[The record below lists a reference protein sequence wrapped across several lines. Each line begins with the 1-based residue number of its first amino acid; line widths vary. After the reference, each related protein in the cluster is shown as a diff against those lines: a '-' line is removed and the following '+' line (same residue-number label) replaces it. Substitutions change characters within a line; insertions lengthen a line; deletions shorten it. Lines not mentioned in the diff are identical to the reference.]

1 MSIQFLRKV
10 IKTMKSVN
18 FKNVKITGGFWKEK
32 QSLVKNTTVKAVYD
46 RFSDTYRFDA
56 FKCDWKD
63 GDAPEKKPHIFW
75 DSDVAKWIEGV
86 SYTLYEN
93 RDEKLEK
100 IIDNVVDL
108 IAKNRDE
115 NGYFNSYY
123 LTVAP
128 EKKFTIR
135 DNHELYCAGHLMEAA
150 IAYYE
155 STGKDKFLKVMCKYA
170 DYIDKVFRIEKSA
183 AYFTPG
189 HPEIELALIRL
200 YDATSEERYL
210 KLAEYF
216 IDEHGKHIKLL
227 PKNRTLSY
235 NQDEIP
241 LTDITEAKGHC
252 VRALYL
258 YCGMIDVAR
267 KRNDEKLYRACERV
281 FENIINKK
289 MYITGGVGSSRH
301 EEAFTINYD
310 LPNRKA
316 YAESCA
322 AIGLCM
328 FALRMQKTYISSKY
342 ADTIERV
349 IYNGFLSSMSMDGKK
364 FFYENPLAVDPVF
377 NHTVKDEIYS
387 ITERVEVFSCSCC
400 PPNIVRFIPSIGD
413 YLYSCN
419 DEAVF
424 VHQFMESDAEFDGIS
439 IRQKTN
445 YPIDGNIHINCD
457 TKGKKLAIRIPYWVK
472 KFKINKEYTLKD
484 GYAYIEDAKDEISVT
499 FDLSVNIIRSNPKV
513 HENAG
518 RIAVMRGPVVYC
530 AEGVDNGE
538 NIFDIMIDTKSKFS
552 EEKSEFMLPSLVCTA
567 YEPLNTDE
575 LYPTDSDNLKKRSL
589 KLIPYYAFA
598 NRGTSEMAV
607 WILKK

>member
-1 MSIQFLRKV
+1 
-10 IKTMKSVN
+10 MKSVN
-18 FKNVKITGGFWKEK
+18 FKNVKITGGFWEK
-32 QSLVKNTTVKAVYD
+32 KQTLVKDVTVKAVYD
-46 RFSDTYRFDA
+46 RFSDTFRFDA
-56 FKCDWKD
+56 FKCAWKD

-86 SYTLYEN
+86 SYILSEK
-93 RDEKLEK
+93 RDASLEK

-108 IAKNRDE
+108 IAENCDE
-115 NGYFNSYY
+115 NGYFNSYF

-128 EKKFTIR
+128 EKKFTER
-135 DNHELYCAGHLMEAA
+135 DAHELYCAGHLTEAA

-155 STGKDKFLKVMCKYA
+155 STGKDKFLKVMCRYA

-183 AYFTPG
+183 GYFTPG

-200 YDATSEERYL
+200 YDAVNEERYL

-216 IDEHGKHIKLL
+216 IDEHGKHGEVITENF
-227 PKNRTLSY
+227 PPVH

-241 LTDITEAKGHC
+241 LADITEAKGHC

-267 KRNDEKLYRACERV
+267 KRNDKRLYSACKRV
-281 FENIINKK
+281 FEDIINKK
-289 MYITGGVGSSRH
+289 MYITGGVGSTRH
-301 EEAFTINYD
+301 GEAFTIGYD

-316 YAESCA
+316 YTETCA

-328 FALRMQKTYISSKY
+328 FAQRMQKTYISSKY

-349 IYNGFLSSMSMDGKK
+349 IYNGFLSGLSMDGKK
-364 FFYENPLAVDPVF
+364 FFYENPLAVDPMF
-377 NHTVKDEIYS
+377 NHTVKEEVYP
-387 ITERVEVFSCSCC
+387 ITERVEVFGCSCC

-413 YLYSCN
+413 YLYTYD
-419 DEAVF
+419 DETVF

-439 IRQKTN
+439 ISQKTN
-445 YPIDGNIHINCD
+445 YPIDGNIHINCG
-457 TKGKKLAIRIPYWVK
+457 TKGKKLAVRIPYWAK

-484 GYAYIEDAKDEISVT
+484 GYAYIEDTKEKITVA
-499 FDLSVNIIRSNPKV
+499 FDLDVNIVRPNPKI

-518 RIAVMRGPVVYC
+518 RVAVMRGPVVYC

-538 NIFDIMIDTKSKFS
+538 NIFDIMIDTKSEFT

-567 YEPLNTDE
+567 YEPLNTNE
-575 LYPTDSDNLKKRSL
+575 LYACDCDNLKKRSL

-598 NRGTSEMAV
+598 DRGASEMEV